1 MSNIHQYKRS
11 VHYYETDQMGIVHHS
26 NYIRWFEE
34 ARVYMLDELS
44 LPYDRLEAIG
54 VMIPVLGV
62 ECDFK
67 MPVRFGDAVL
77 ISCNIES
84 FSGVRIS
91 MEYRVT
97 SQDGLHAFG
106 KSCHAFVDKN
116 MKPLRLKRAHPEIYD
131 IFENEIK
138 RRKD

>member
-1 MSNIHQYKRS
+1 
-11 VHYYETDQMGIVHHS
+11 MGIVHHS

-44 LPYDRLEAIG
+44 LPYDRLESTG

-67 MPVRFGDAVL
+67 TPVRFGDTVL

-91 MEYRVT
+91 MEYNVT
-97 SQDGLHAFG
+97 SLEGHLHAFG
-106 KSCHAFVDKN
+106 KSRHAFVDKN
-116 MKPLRLKRAHPEIYD
+116 MKPLRLKRTNPEIYD
-131 IFENEIK
+131 IFEDEIK